1 MASTLPALVLLMTVA
16 QCWGYTAYYPAYTT
30 QGPNNFDCDF
40 AYGTCGWQQ
49 SYFDD
54 FDWTRNSGSTSSSST
69 GPSGDHTTG
78 YGYYMYIETSS
89 PRYSGQVA
97 RLTSPSAQ
105 YSSGPQCL
113 TFWYHMYGGTIN
125 SLNVYKSASSTASG
139 GDVLFSRTGQ
149 VGDVWNEAQVT
160 MNNNTQPFYITF
172 EGVCGSSFTGDIAI
186 DDIVLSQGSCQQGCA
201 SNQFQCNNGTCIPGS
216 WECDGIVDCADNSD
230 EDHCDF
236 STNSWYQSTPG
247 YQSCYSWQFQCN
259 DGSCISDYYRCNGY
273 SNCGDGSDEY
283 NCDYSTSSWYQPTQG
298 YQSCYSW
305 QFQCNDGSCISD
317 YYRCNGYS
325 NCYDGSDEYNCDYS
339 TSSWYQTTQGAVPDD
354 FDCNFESGLCGWQ
367 QAYGDDFDWTR
378 KSGST
383 GSSGTGPSGDHTT
396 GYGYYM
402 YIETSS
408 PRVYGDFARL
418 WSSAQYRY
426 GSYCLTF
433 WYHMYGNAINSL
445 NVYKSETTFPNSTDS
460 IFSLSGQKGS
470 YWGQAQVSIY
480 NSGYYYDWP
489 FYITMEGIRGNDFTG
504 DIAIDDIS
512 MLHGYCQ
519 QAYTTDYPDYTT
531 QGYQSCYSWQFQCND
546 GSCIS
551 DYYRCNGYSNCYD
564 GSDEYNCDYST
575 SSWYQPTQGY
585 QSCYSWQFQ
594 CNDGSCISD
603 YYRCNGYS
611 NCGDGSDEYN
621 CDYSTSS
628 WYQTT
633 QVPDDFDCNFE
644 SGLCGWQQAYGDDF
658 DWSRHSGSTG
668 SQNTGPS
675 GDHTT
680 GYGYYM
686 YIETSSP
693 RVYGDFARLW
703 SPAQYLYGSYC
714 LTFWYHMYG
723 STINS
728 LNVYKSET
736 TFPNSTDSI
745 FSLSGQ
751 KGSYWGQAQVSIY
764 NSGYYYDWPFYIT
777 MEGIRGNDFTGDIAI
792 DDISMLHGYCQQA
805 YTTDYPDYTTQ
816 GYQSCYSW
824 QFQCYDGTCI
834 SDYYRCNGYS
844 NCGDGSDEYNCDYST
859 SSWYQTT
866 QDPGE
871 FDCDFESG
879 LCGWQQAYYGD
890 DFDWTRNSGS
900 TPSSSTGPSVDH
912 TSGTYYGYYMYIE
925 ATPRAYGDV
934 ARLWSPA
941 YSGYGYSCLTFW
953 SHMYGSTINTLNV
966 YKSESRSPNAT
977 DILYSVSGERGNYWS
992 QTQISIYNY
1001 YWSFYITMEGV
1012 RGSSFTSDI
1021 AIDDISIS
1029 PGYCQQGGYTTQGYH
1044 YCGSWQFQCNN
1055 GYCIPDYWQCNG
1067 YNDCSDGSDEYYCGG
1082 YTTQDPGEFDCDFES
1097 GLCGWQQ
1104 AYYGDDFDW
1113 TRYSGSTPSSSTGPS
1128 VDHTYGTYY
1137 GYYMYIETSSGY
1149 NGIVARLWSPA
1160 YNGNGYSCLTFW
1172 SHMYGSTINT
1182 LNVYKSESRSPN
1194 ATDIL
1199 YSYSGE
1205 RGNYWSQTQISIYN
1219 YYRSFYITMEG
1230 VHGSSFTGDI
1240 AIDDISISP
1249 GYCQLA
1255 YTTDYPEYTT
1265 QVYQYCGSWQFQC
1278 NDGNCIPDYCH
1289 CDGYLDC
1296 SDGSDE
1302 NDCRGNATPGSSLYV
1317 DGLRLSN
1324 GSRYY
1329 EGRVEVS
1336 VGYQWGTICDDSW
1349 DLNDANVIC
1358 KMLGYSGASSAL
1370 QSAYFGEG
1378 SGPIWM
1384 DDVHCSGIEMDISQC
1399 PHNGFGSHNCVHG
1412 EDAGVICYGYCNSW
1426 DYPCNDGQCIPDS
1439 WECDGIVDCSDG
1451 GDENNCGGY
1460 STPGDDYYA
1469 STPASSCN
1477 YGDFI
1482 CNNGQ
1487 CIPGNWEC
1495 DGINDCSDNSDEHYY
1510 CSPTYVTEPMPYD
1523 GSCYGFG
1530 CNCVGSD
1537 CRSSDCY
1544 CDAACERFNDCCYDY
1559 SYYCPNTGL
1568 ANGLYYIQALDAL
1581 PVEVRRRR
1589 DVNGKRRRRRRDVG
1603 EEEGEDTNKTRR
1615 RRRRDDVEEEEAEA
1629 EAEVE
1634 VEVEPEQSEE

>member
-89 PRYSGQVA
+89 PRYSGQDA
-97 RLTSPSAQ
+97 RLTSPAQ
-105 YSSGPQCL
+105 YRYGPQCL

-125 SLNVYKSASSTASG
+125 SLNVYKSASSTSSG

-172 EGVCGSSFTGDIAI
+172 EGVCGSSYTGDIAI
-186 DDIVLSQGSCQQGCA
+186 DDIVLSQGPCQQGCA

-236 STNSWYQSTPG
+236 STNSWYQSTP
-247 YQSCYSWQFQCN
+247 
-259 DGSCISDYYRCNGY
+259 
-273 SNCGDGSDEY
+273 
-283 NCDYSTSSWYQPTQG
+283 
-298 YQSCYSW
+298 
-305 QFQCNDGSCISD
+305 
-317 YYRCNGYS
+317 
-325 NCYDGSDEYNCDYS
+325 
-339 TSSWYQTTQGAVPDD
+339 
-354 FDCNFESGLCGWQ
+354 
-367 QAYGDDFDWTR
+367 
-378 KSGST
+378 
-383 GSSGTGPSGDHTT
+383 
-396 GYGYYM
+396 
-402 YIETSS
+402 
-408 PRVYGDFARL
+408 
-418 WSSAQYRY
+418 
-426 GSYCLTF
+426 
-433 WYHMYGNAINSL
+433 
-445 NVYKSETTFPNSTDS
+445 
-460 IFSLSGQKGS
+460 
-470 YWGQAQVSIY
+470 
-480 NSGYYYDWP
+480 
-489 FYITMEGIRGNDFTG
+489 
-504 DIAIDDIS
+504 
-512 MLHGYCQ
+512 
-519 QAYTTDYPDYTT
+519 
-531 QGYQSCYSWQFQCND
+531 GYQSCYSWQFQCND

-1460 STPGDDYYA
+1460 STPVYCGGNSFQCSDGQCMPYSWRCDGWNDCADYSDEYGCGDDYYA

>member
-40 AYGTCGWQQ
+40 ENGICGWQQ
-49 SYFDD
+49 SYYDD
-54 FDWTRNSGSTSSSST
+54 FDWTRHSGSTSSSST

-97 RLTSPSAQ
+97 RLTSPAQ
-105 YSSGPQCL
+105 FRYGPQCL
-113 TFWYHMYGGTIN
+113 TFWYHMYGSTIN
-125 SLNVYKSASSTASG
+125 SLKVYKSASSTASG
-139 GDVLFSRTGQ
+139 GDLLFLLTGQ
-149 VGDVWNEAQVT
+149 VGNMWNEAQV
-160 MNNNTQPFYITF
+160 NIDNYTQPFYITM
-172 EGVCGSSFTGDIAI
+172 EGVSGSSYTGDIAI

-201 SNQFQCNNGTCIPGS
+201 SNEFQCNNGTCIPGS

-230 EDHCDF
+230 ENHCDF

-247 YQSCYSWQFQCN
+247 YQSCYSWQFQCY

-273 SNCGDGSDEY
+273 PNCGDGSDEY
-283 NCDYSTSSWYQPTQG
+283 NCDYST
-298 YQSCYSW
+298 
-305 QFQCNDGSCISD
+305 N
-317 YYRCNGYS
+317 
-325 NCYDGSDEYNCDYS
+325 
-339 TSSWYQTTQGAVPDD
+339 SWYQTTQVSDD
-354 FDCNFESGLCGWQ
+354 FNCDFESGLCGWQ
-367 QAYGDDFDWTR
+367 QAYGDDFDWSR
-378 KSGST
+378 HSGST

-418 WSSAQYRY
+418 WSPAYYGY
-426 GSYCLTF
+426 GSFCLTF
-433 WYHMYGNAINSL
+433 WYHMYGYAINSL

-460 IFSLSGQKGS
+460 IFSLSGQRGS

-512 MLHGYCQ
+512 MSLGYCQ
-519 QAYTTDYPDYTT
+519 QANASDYYTT
-531 QGYQSCYSWQFQCND
+531 QGYQSCYSWQFQCYD

-551 DYYRCNGYSNCYD
+551 DYYRCD
-564 GSDEYNCDYST
+564 
-575 SSWYQPTQGY
+575 
-585 QSCYSWQFQ
+585 
-594 CNDGSCISD
+594 
-603 YYRCNGYS
+603 GYS

-633 QVPDDFDCNFE
+633 QVSDDFNCDFE

-668 SQNTGPS
+668 SQSTGPY

-703 SPAQYLYGSYC
+703 SPAYYGSGSFC

-723 STINS
+723 SAINS

-751 KGSYWGQAQVSIY
+751 KGNYWNQAQINIY
-764 NSGYYYDWPFYIT
+764 NSYYYYWPFYIT

-792 DDISMLHGYCQQA
+792 DDISMSYGYCQQA

-824 QFQCYDGTCI
+824 QFQCYDGSCI

-890 DFDWTRNSGS
+890 NFDWTRRSGS
-900 TPSSSTGPSVDH
+900 TPSSNTGPSVDH
-912 TSGTYYGYYMYIE
+912 TYGTYSGYYMYIE
-925 ATPRAYGDV
+925 TSSGYNGYA

-941 YSGYGYSCLTFW
+941 YNGNGYSCLTFW

-1012 RGSSFTSDI
+1012 RGSSYTGDI

-1029 PGYCQQGGYTTQGYH
+1029 PGYCQQGGYTTQGYQYCGSWEFQCYNGNCIPDYWQCNGYNDCSDGSDEYNCGGYTTQGYH

-1067 YNDCSDGSDEYYCGG
+1067 YSDCSDGSDEYNCGG
-1082 YTTQDPGEFDCDFES
+1082 YTT
-1097 GLCGWQQ
+1097 
-1104 AYYGDDFDW
+1104 
-1113 TRYSGSTPSSSTGPS
+1113 
-1128 VDHTYGTYY
+1128 
-1137 GYYMYIETSSGY
+1137 
-1149 NGIVARLWSPA
+1149 
-1160 YNGNGYSCLTFW
+1160 
-1172 SHMYGSTINT
+1172 
-1182 LNVYKSESRSPN
+1182 
-1194 ATDIL
+1194 
-1199 YSYSGE
+1199 
-1205 RGNYWSQTQISIYN
+1205 
-1219 YYRSFYITMEG
+1219 
-1230 VHGSSFTGDI
+1230 
-1240 AIDDISISP
+1240 
-1249 GYCQLA
+1249 
-1255 YTTDYPEYTT
+1255 
-1265 QVYQYCGSWQFQC
+1265 
-1278 NDGNCIPDYCH
+1278 
-1289 CDGYLDC
+1289 
-1296 SDGSDE
+1296 
-1302 NDCRGNATPGSSLYV
+1302 PGSSLSV
-1317 DGLRLSN
+1317 DAVRLIG
-1324 GSRYY
+1324 GSSYN
-1329 EGRVEVS
+1329 EGRVEVL
-1336 VGYQWGTICDDSW
+1336 VDYQWGTVCDDSW
-1349 DLNDANVIC
+1349 DINDANVIC
-1358 KMLGYSGASSAL
+1358 RMLGFSGATSAL
-1370 QSAYFGEG
+1370 QSAYFGQG

-1384 DDVHCSGIEMDISQC
+1384 DNVHCSGSESDINQC
-1399 PHNGFGSHNCVHG
+1399 PHNGFGSHNCGHS
-1412 EDAGVICYGYCNSW
+1412 EDAGVICYGYCNSGQFQ
-1426 DYPCNDGQCIPDS
+1426 CNNGQCIPGY
-1439 WECDGIVDCSDG
+1439 WECDGIVDCSDNS
-1451 GDENNCGGY
+1451 DEDHCGSYTTPVYCDGNSFQCSDGQCIPYSWRCDGWNDCSDYSDEYGCGG
-1460 STPGDDYYA
+1460 GYYA

-1477 YGDFI
+1477 YGDFQ
-1482 CNNGQ
+1482 CNNGE

-1510 CSPTYVTEPMPYD
+1510 CSPTYVTDPMPYY

-1559 SYYCPNTGL
+1559 SYYCANTGL
-1568 ANGLYYIQALDAL
+1568 GDGLYYIQAFDAL

-1589 DVNGKRRRRRRDVG
+1589 EVNGKRRRRRRDVG

-1629 EAEVE
+1629 EVE

>member
-551 DYYRCNGYSNCYD
+551 DYYRCNGYSNCY
-564 GSDEYNCDYST
+564 
-575 SSWYQPTQGY
+575 
-585 QSCYSWQFQ
+585 
-594 CNDGSCISD
+594 
-603 YYRCNGYS
+603 
-611 NCGDGSDEYN
+611 
-621 CDYSTSS
+621 
-628 WYQTT
+628 
-633 QVPDDFDCNFE
+633 
-644 SGLCGWQQAYGDDF
+644 
-658 DWSRHSGSTG
+658 
-668 SQNTGPS
+668 
-675 GDHTT
+675 
-680 GYGYYM
+680 
-686 YIETSSP
+686 
-693 RVYGDFARLW
+693 
-703 SPAQYLYGSYC
+703 
-714 LTFWYHMYG
+714 
-723 STINS
+723 
-728 LNVYKSET
+728 
-736 TFPNSTDSI
+736 
-745 FSLSGQ
+745 
-751 KGSYWGQAQVSIY
+751 
-764 NSGYYYDWPFYIT
+764 
-777 MEGIRGNDFTGDIAI
+777 
-792 DDISMLHGYCQQA
+792 
-805 YTTDYPDYTTQ
+805 
-816 GYQSCYSW
+816 
-824 QFQCYDGTCI
+824 
-834 SDYYRCNGYS
+834 
-844 NCGDGSDEYNCDYST
+844 DGSDEYNCDYST

-1460 STPGDDYYA
+1460 STPVYCGGNSFQCSDGQCMPYSWRCDGWNDCADYSDEYGCGDDYYA

>member
-1082 YTTQDPGEFDCDFES
+1082 YTT
-1097 GLCGWQQ
+1097 
-1104 AYYGDDFDW
+1104 
-1113 TRYSGSTPSSSTGPS
+1113 
-1128 VDHTYGTYY
+1128 
-1137 GYYMYIETSSGY
+1137 
-1149 NGIVARLWSPA
+1149 
-1160 YNGNGYSCLTFW
+1160 
-1172 SHMYGSTINT
+1172 
-1182 LNVYKSESRSPN
+1182 
-1194 ATDIL
+1194 
-1199 YSYSGE
+1199 
-1205 RGNYWSQTQISIYN
+1205 
-1219 YYRSFYITMEG
+1219 
-1230 VHGSSFTGDI
+1230 
-1240 AIDDISISP
+1240 
-1249 GYCQLA
+1249 
-1255 YTTDYPEYTT
+1255 
-1265 QVYQYCGSWQFQC
+1265 
-1278 NDGNCIPDYCH
+1278 
-1289 CDGYLDC
+1289 
-1296 SDGSDE
+1296 
-1302 NDCRGNATPGSSLYV
+1302 PGSSLSV
-1317 DGLRLSN
+1317 DAVRLRN
-1324 GSRYY
+1324 GSNYN
-1329 EGRVEVS
+1329 EGRVEVF
-1336 VGYQWGTICDDSW
+1336 VDYQWGTVCDDSW
-1349 DLNDANVIC
+1349 DLNDADVIC
-1358 KMLGYSGASSAL
+1358 RMLGFSGATSAL

-1378 SGPIWM
+1378 SGPIWL
-1384 DDVHCSGIEMDISQC
+1384 DNVQCSGSESDINQC
-1399 PHNGFGSHNCVHG
+1399 AHNGFGSHNCVHG
-1412 EDAGVICYGYCNSW
+1412 EDAGVICYGGYTTPGYNHCNSW
-1426 DYPCNDGQCIPDS
+1426 EYQCNDGQCIPDS
-1439 WECDGIVDCSDG
+1439 WECDDIVDCSDG

-1460 STPGDDYYA
+1460 STPVYCGGDSFQCSDGQCIPYSWRCDGWNDCSDYSDEYGC
-1469 STPASSCN
+1469 ASSCD
-1477 YGDFI
+1477 YGDFQ
-1482 CNNGQ
+1482 CNDGQ
-1487 CIPGNWEC
+1487 CIPGHWEC

-1510 CSPTYVTEPMPYD
+1510 CSPTYVTEPMPYY

-1530 CNCVGSD
+1530 CNCIGSD

-1589 DVNGKRRRRRRDVG
+1589 EINGKRRRRRRDVG

-1615 RRRRDDVEEEEAEA
+1615 RRRRDDVEEEEV